1 MSMVAEKSHN
11 LPSVSWTQESWWWK
25 FQFKFE
31 GLRTGSDDVSPIL
44 KANPEN
50 TLTDTPRNNV

>member
-11 LPSVSWTQESWWWK
+11 LPSVSWTQESWWCK